1 MATKG
6 TKNKKIEAA
15 EAQSV
20 LDSVKDMDLNKVVT
34 EISGLQVSVQNSLA
48 GLSATLS
55 HKIQKM
61 QEVDTAITLKE
72 QRLHELFQIEKEAVT
87 LDDLRA
93 QKEEEEMSWE
103 QQRIERDVV
112 WEEEAQGRD
121 KLWKRT
127 EEEHSYAITQNQRR
141 ILDEFNAVITQKTR
155 DENARQES
163 LQKTWAERET
173 TLKTREKEFTD
184 LQNQVASFDAKMKAE
199 VNKAEAIIGNSMKK
213 QHEHE
218 VALMRKDME
227 SERNM
232 TNIKVSSL
240 TETIKNLDQQLAT
253 LQIQLASARADAK
266 EVASQALQSASGR
279 QVAEA
284 LQKVVDS
291 NQNNSV
297 KSK

>member
-72 QRLHELFQIEKEAVT
+72 QRLQELFQIEKEAVA
-87 LDDLRA
+87 LDELRA
-93 QKEEEEMSWE
+93 QKEEEEISWE
-103 QQRIERDVV
+103 QERLDRETA
-112 WEEEAQGRD
+112 WEEEAQERD

-127 EEEHSYAITQNQRR
+127 EEEHAYAVTQNQRR
-141 ILDEFNAVITQKTR
+141 IQDEFNAVIAQRTR
-155 DENARQES
+155 EENARQDS
-163 LQKTWAERET
+163 LQKIWNDREN
-173 TLKTREKEFTD
+173 TLKTKEKEVSD
-184 LQNQVASFDAKMKAE
+184 LQTQVASFDTKMKAE

-213 QHEHE
+213 QHDHE

-240 TETIKNLDQQLAT
+240 TETIKNLDQQLMT
-253 LQIQLASARADAK
+253 LQTQLVSARNDAK

-291 NQNNSV
+291 NQVNSA